1 MAIREDERALRTND
15 DLQYC
20 VICKRYLSPIAWRE
34 HEHNPA
40 IQKARNVSALEALMG
55 DVVYLGPVKVSN
67 CASVVVIQGVE
78 VFRLRDRSGSNALV
92 VDLDL
97 RGPKDERIAF
107 VQGNQAMVLGPGHHF
122 EADGPVCRV
131 LNGETEVVR
140 VEALDGKGVAIQGV
154 LRGGGLEAV
163 MTGSGLTVGGV
174 VISEPE
180 VRGKG
185 TAILLRKKAPM
196 IGFANR

>member
-40 IQKARNVSALEALMG
+40 IQKARSMSALEALMG

-78 VFRLRDRSGSNALV
+78 VFRLRDRTGSNALV

-97 RGPKDERIAF
+97 RGPRDERIAF
-107 VQGNQAMVLGPGHHF
+107 VQGNQATVLTPGYRF
-122 EADGPVCRV
+122 EADGPVCRI
-131 LNGETEVVR
+131 LNGAMELVR

-163 MTGSGLTVGGV
+163 MTRLGLTIGGGV
-174 VISEPE
+174 VSEPE

-185 TAILLRKKAPM
+185 TAILLRKKAPLV
-196 IGFANR
+196 GFANR